1 MLKYNPIEIY
11 AIVCLCTII
20 LTVAVGWLVL
30 YIRDRIQA
38 RRITE
43 AERMRYIEKLRRER
57 NFYRLQC
64 QTRNI
69 LDEYKQTVEFEQML
83 QEVGE

>member
-43 AERMRYIEKLRRER
+43 TERMRYIEKLKRER

-69 LDEYKQTVEFEQML
+69 LDEYEKNVAFEQML
-83 QEVGE
+83 QEAVE